1 MQLVIAVIY
10 VYSIRQ
16 ENRRPLCKNLRKE
29 CFKKNL
35 HMERLSE
42 ENLFGVF
49 EGWPESQFDWKLVDN
64 EEIKETWD
72 QKVSRGQITL

>member
-1 MQLVIAVIY
+1 
-10 VYSIRQ
+10 
-16 ENRRPLCKNLRKE
+16 
-29 CFKKNL
+29 
-35 HMERLSE
+35 MERLSE

-64 EEIKETWD
+64 EENKETWD